1 MTKTNPIEPIFHFSS
16 GLPLVFCG
24 RIPAFQG
31 SYMKIHT
38 LILGDFQTNS
48 YCLTATD
55 TAKDCVIIDTG
66 LACQPLID
74 FLNQNDLNPL
84 ALVLTHGH
92 ADHIAGVN
100 LLRESFPEIKVA
112 IHKDDADMLA
122 KASMNLSMLTGTS
135 FKTAPADIVIEK
147 ECPVSFASIEFDVL
161 HTPGHTLGGISLVC
175 KEAGAVFVGDTLF
188 AGSIGRTDFPGGDF
202 NQLIA
207 AIKQKLLTLPGQTKV
222 YPGHG
227 PATTIA
233 TEKQY
238 NQYVGG

>member
-1 MTKTNPIEPIFHFSS
+1 MQNEPNSAILHFSS
-16 GLPLVFCG
+16 GLPPVFCG

-31 SYMKIHT
+31 TYMKIHT
-38 LILGDFQTNS
+38 LILGDYQTNS

-66 LACQPLID
+66 LASQPLID

-84 ALVLTHGH
+84 ALILTHGH
-92 ADHIAGVN
+92 ADHISGVN
-100 LLRESFPEIKVA
+100 LLRENFPEIKVA
-112 IHKDDADMLA
+112 IHKDDADMLT
-122 KASMNLSMLTGTS
+122 KASMNLSMLAGAA
-135 FKTAPADIVIEK
+135 FKAAPADIIIEA
-147 ECPVSFASIEFDVL
+147 EGPISFADIEFDVL
-161 HTPGHTLGGISLVC
+161 HTPGHTPGGICLIC
-175 KEAGAVFVGDTLF
+175 KEADAVFVGDTLF
-188 AGSIGRTDFPGGDF
+188 ADSIGRTDFPGGDF

-207 AIKQKLLTLPGQTKV
+207 AIKQKLLPLPSQTQV

-233 TEKQY
+233 TEKQH